1 MSQPELHDQSA
12 LQNRRPSGEH
22 SIQQED
28 GNCSIDTDEAMDYAT
43 LQRELMQLR
52 ELDEDRVARIYHLE
66 QALDQA
72 LLCIQE
78 LRVKVRDQGILESQ
92 LAMTEEFASIQQK
105 AIARLQMQLQ
115 QQQRVLESATLQDD
129 VNEYHGL
136 LQEVVGVMKAI
147 AAQQDQIIAQLQECQ
162 VNSQA
167 DAVTHAQRLD
177 RETSKLQAALDQRE
191 RQILSLEAELLT
203 SHAQLVRL
211 QMELDAASYRVRSL
225 RHDTKAVASPPEEGR
240 CRPEPNTLPDTQA
253 FIAELLPLS
262 ASQSAPQEFEPFSPQ
277 QTIAKLQAQIEELEL
292 QLSRQTGTQARW
304 QQRCLELETDLQR
317 YQTRT
322 HETQQQIAEM
332 QEEILRQTKQAGE
345 YEAAIQHW
353 KDRYLHNQRSL
364 GQLQELL
371 ERVLPLSLSDPDSG
385 VELNPALSELLMAIQ
400 SALMPE
406 HDDDLSPTASPTP
419 RFNTLD
425 IPDFLIRRRSYYRQ
439 RIPPSSSEPE

>member
-12 LQNRRPSGEH
+12 LQNRHPSGEY

-28 GNCSIDTDEAMDYAT
+28 GNGSIDTDETMDYAT

-72 LLCIQE
+72 LLCIEE

-129 VNEYHGL
+129 VNEYHAL

-147 AAQQDQIIAQLQECQ
+147 AAQQDQTIAQLQDCQ
-162 VNSQA
+162 SNSQA

-177 RETSKLQAALDQRE
+177 RETSKLQTALDQRE
-191 RQILSLEAELLT
+191 RKILSLEAELLT
-203 SHAQLVRL
+203 SHAQIVRL
-211 QMELDAASYRVRSL
+211 QMELDAASYQVRSL
-225 RHDTKAVASPPEEGR
+225 RHDTKAVAPPTEEGG
-240 CRPEPNTLPDTQA
+240 CRPETNTLPDTKA

-262 ASQSAPQEFEPFSPQ
+262 ASQSVTQEFEPFSPQ

-317 YQTRT
+317 YQMRT
-322 HETQQQIAEM
+322 NETQQQIAEM

-364 GQLQELL
+364 GHLQELL

-425 IPDFLIRRRSYYRQ
+425 LPDFLIRRRSYYRQ